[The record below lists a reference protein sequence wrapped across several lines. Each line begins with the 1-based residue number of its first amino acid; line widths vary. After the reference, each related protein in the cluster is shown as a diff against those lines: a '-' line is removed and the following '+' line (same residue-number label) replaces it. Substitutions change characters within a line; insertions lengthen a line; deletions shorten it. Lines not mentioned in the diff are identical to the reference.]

1 MALIRFETNILLGE
15 ERSRI
20 VKRNL
25 ARSVAHITGEAEGE
39 VRVELAENRR
49 MRMAVSD
56 EPIAHV
62 EIRNVEIPKTRARD
76 LTQAICP
83 VLADAMSVLESNVYI
98 AVVSTR
104 NSMWRVNGDLKT

>member
-1 MALIRFETNILLGE
+1 MALIRFETNISLGD
-15 ERSRI
+15 ERTKI
-20 VKRNL
+20 IKQNL
-25 ARSVAHITGEAEGE
+25 AKSVAHITGEPEQN

-83 VLADAMSVLESNVYI
+83 VLEEAMSVREGNVYI

-104 NSMWRVNGDLKT
+104 NSMWRVNGDLK